1 DLHPKTCAPGTAR
14 SRGRALM
21 IQLRR
26 YTLQAPG
33 IGVLLRFVNRRTRVS
48 IGSTLSLRPIPSKGS
63 LVLHPRLFGDRLP
76 RGLLLGAEVLRALHS
91 DLDVLVAATAVPLDP
106 LPRDA
111 ESLAVLR
118 AGRHVEHHAL
128 PVERPDLDLRAE
140 HRLREVDRHHARDVQ
155 PAPSLLAPEEV
166 VWLDLDHDDDV
177 AATPRALPLQPE
189 PRAVVGAGRDVD
201 DQAFLDLHVTRAL
214 ARRTA
219 LRRDLPAAAAHGTGP
234 RDRKTSLTEGDGA
247 APVALGTGRKRRARR
262 SAASAAG
269 GAHLR
274 HPQRH
279 RHLAPQRRDAER
291 DRDGGLALLFF
302 QGRGAASRAPAPPA
316 EDRRAQTA
324 QPADRAEIGEIEAD
338 TRAFGR
344 AATTAKRSAARR
356 AGVR

>member
-118 AGRHVEHHAL
+118 AGRHLEHHAL

-201 DQAFLDLHVTRAL
+201 DQAFLDLHVTRA
-214 ARRTA
+214 
-219 LRRDLPAAAAHGTGP
+219 P
-234 RDRKTSLTEGDGA
+234 GA
-247 APVALGTGRKRRARR
+247 PT
-262 SAASAAG
+262 
-269 GAHLR
+269 
-274 HPQRH
+274 P
-279 RHLAPQRRDAER
+279 P
-291 DRDGGLALLFF
+291 
-302 QGRGAASRAPAPPA
+302 PAPPA
-316 EDRRAQTA
+316 EDRREQIA
-324 QPADRAEIGEIEAD
+324 QPAERAEIGEIEVD

-356 AGVR
+356 AGVRAVPS